1 MQNKIKKIALMGLL
15 IPSSLFSLSLDDA
28 IQKALSGDEGELIR
42 EEYEVNREQ
51 VNEFVSYSL
60 PKVSFNT
67 YANYV
72 DNSAEAQAAQ
82 MGFDLDDLFPPDPNS
97 GQPTNTVDRLVGMN
111 YGWGLTASQTLNFF
125 RINSTSSMADVQR
138 EMISH
143 QKDDKVED
151 LKLKVVENYW
161 NALIAQ
167 EDLQLNQEI
176 EKWQKEQFDN
186 AQIRFEAGQ
195 VSKND
200 LAMIQAMYELTLAQK
215 EMIQN
220 NFDLSMAQLKNIIG
234 MSDPVQLDPD
244 LNYSVEDD
252 QTLNASENKT
262 YKMLLS
268 QSNFNKQN
276 ADYEEAGFYPDVQLV
291 GSIKNNLLGYDEE
304 KFSVLEDY
312 ANPDFFNYSVGL
324 QLNWSIFSGGNTSA
338 KIKQLSTT
346 SRLQER
352 QASVMKLEIEAQLE
366 VLLKNLKAISALI
379 KAQETYSSSLK
390 LNLESVRI
398 EYQNGQSSLGD
409 VVVSEKNYSEA
420 KSNLL
425 KHKKSWVISKLN
437 ADKLSGRPING
448 EL

>member
-1 MQNKIKKIALMGLL
+1 
-15 IPSSLFSLSLDDA
+15 
-28 IQKALSGDEGELIR
+28 
-42 EEYEVNREQ
+42 
-51 VNEFVSYSL
+51 
-60 PKVSFNT
+60 
-67 YANYV
+67 
-72 DNSAEAQAAQ
+72 
-82 MGFDLDDLFPPDPNS
+82 
-97 GQPTNTVDRLVGMN
+97 
-111 YGWGLTASQTLNFF
+111 
-125 RINSTSSMADVQR
+125 
-138 EMISH
+138 
-143 QKDDKVED
+143 
-151 LKLKVVENYW
+151 
-161 NALIAQ
+161 
-167 EDLQLNQEI
+167 
-176 EKWQKEQFDN
+176 
-186 AQIRFEAGQ
+186 
-195 VSKND
+195 
-200 LAMIQAMYELTLAQK
+200 MYELTLAQK

-312 ANPDFFNYSVGL
+312 ANPDFFNYSLGL

-352 QASVMKLEIEAQLE
+352 QASIMKLEIEAQLE

-379 KAQETYSSSLK
+379 KAQETYASSLK